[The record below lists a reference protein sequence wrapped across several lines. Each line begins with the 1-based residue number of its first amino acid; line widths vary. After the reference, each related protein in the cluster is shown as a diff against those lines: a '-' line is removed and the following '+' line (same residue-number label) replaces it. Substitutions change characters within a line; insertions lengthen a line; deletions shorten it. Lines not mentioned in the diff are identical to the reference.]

1 MLHTPW
7 FCFAVLKP
15 LVEMTTIHYKPFEN
29 SPHKCHPLSAVSTPR
44 TQGIFKKPN
53 LQLSEIL
60 LNSYLF
66 AAGSFCAIPL
76 LCIGAEINHRP
87 CTPHQYDFSLWVQRE
102 DSQNS
107 IDNRINK
114 RGKIWKNQWRHPG
127 HDPCRH
133 ITWKLGPAGEVCGCR
148 PGSPLRDLEDCLTC
162 IFIIIKED
170 NYHTHSCKVHTD
182 MSGACRCDVSACL
195 CARSGP
201 RTAPA
206 CWVVCAWV
214 FRTLDS
220 GSGLCRPAQCVT

>member
-1 MLHTPW
+1 MLLTPW

-87 CTPHQYDFSLWVQRE
+87 CTPHQYDFQTVGAGRE
-102 DSQNS
+102 GSHNNS

-114 RGKIWKNQWRHPG
+114 RREIQNKKNNP
-127 HDPCRH
+127 
-133 ITWKLGPAGEVCGCR
+133 R
-148 PGSPLRDLEDCLTC
+148 P
-162 IFIIIKED
+162 
-170 NYHTHSCKVHTD
+170 
-182 MSGACRCDVSACL
+182 
-195 CARSGP
+195 
-201 RTAPA
+201 
-206 CWVVCAWV
+206 
-214 FRTLDS
+214 
-220 GSGLCRPAQCVT
+220 

>member
-1 MLHTPW
+1 MLLTPW

-87 CTPHQYDFSLWVQRE
+87 CTPHQYDFRPWARKERRLTQQHRQSNKQKRE
-102 DSQNS
+102 N
-107 IDNRINK
+107 IN
-114 RGKIWKNQWRHPG
+114 IIYIYIHLHIPG
-127 HDPCRH
+127 PDPVE
-133 ITWKLGPAGEVCGCR
+133 GGVC
-148 PGSPLRDLEDCLTC
+148 
-162 IFIIIKED
+162 
-170 NYHTHSCKVHTD
+170 
-182 MSGACRCDVSACL
+182 
-195 CARSGP
+195 
-201 RTAPA
+201 
-206 CWVVCAWV
+206 VCV
-214 FRTLDS
+214 
-220 GSGLCRPAQCVT
+220 

>member
-1 MLHTPW
+1 MLLTPW

-87 CTPHQYDFSLWVQRE
+87 CTPHQYDFRPWARKERRLTQQQHRQSNKQKRENINIIYIYIYSSTYPGPWSSRGGRVCMCVVKGLQVRCELRSPQRE
-102 DSQNS
+102 YDG
-107 IDNRINK
+107 R
-114 RGKIWKNQWRHPG
+114 
-127 HDPCRH
+127 
-133 ITWKLGPAGEVCGCR
+133 T
-148 PGSPLRDLEDCLTC
+148 GS
-162 IFIIIKED
+162 K
-170 NYHTHSCKVHTD
+170 K
-182 MSGACRCDVSACL
+182 
-195 CARSGP
+195 
-201 RTAPA
+201 
-206 CWVVCAWV
+206 
-214 FRTLDS
+214 
-220 GSGLCRPAQCVT
+220 

>member
-1 MLHTPW
+1 MPTVSAASKQQTASLNSATWSHSQMLLTPW

-87 CTPHQYDFSLWVQRE
+87 CTPHQYAFRLRARRE
-102 DSQNS
+102 G
-107 IDNRINK
+107 I
-114 RGKIWKNQWRHPG
+114 
-127 HDPCRH
+127 
-133 ITWKLGPAGEVCGCR
+133 
-148 PGSPLRDLEDCLTC
+148 
-162 IFIIIKED
+162 
-170 NYHTHSCKVHTD
+170 HTT
-182 MSGACRCDVSACL
+182 
-195 CARSGP
+195 
-201 RTAPA
+201 TAST
-206 CWVVCAWV
+206 VE
-214 FRTLDS
+214 
-220 GSGLCRPAQCVT
+220 

>member
-1 MLHTPW
+1 MLLTPCF

-87 CTPHQYDFSLWVQRE
+87 CTPHQYDFRLCVCVCVCGRE
-102 DSQNS
+102 EEGGAQQQHRQS
-107 IDNRINK
+107 NK
-114 RGKIWKNQWRHPG
+114 QKRENLGC
-127 HDPCRH
+127 DPAEGTVGVCE
-133 ITWKLGPAGEVCGCR
+133 TLGPV
-148 PGSPLRDLEDCLTC
+148 
-162 IFIIIKED
+162 
-170 NYHTHSCKVHTD
+170 TD
-182 MSGACRCDVSACL
+182 QVRM
-195 CARSGP
+195 
-201 RTAPA
+201 
-206 CWVVCAWV
+206 
-214 FRTLDS
+214 
-220 GSGLCRPAQCVT
+220 